1 MDKCLLHEEEAK
13 RTCVKCKKRFC
24 EKCAALTEYSGLCP
38 ECERDKQRRIYD
50 YALKKKTT
58 YLSNALAFLI
68 GALAF
73 LAAGFIFT
81 DFKTAGMVGLCVLG
95 ALSLVFFVLFADK
108 CVACRRASALADAID
123 AEIKKNKNRC

>member
-1 MDKCLLHEEEAK
+1 MDKCLLHDEEAK

-50 YALKKKTT
+50 YALKKKTM

-81 DFKTAGMVGLCVLG
+81 DFKTESTGTLENRMTTMRKTSVT
-95 ALSLVFFVLFADK
+95 
-108 CVACRRASALADAID
+108 
-123 AEIKKNKNRC
+123 KKLK